1 MKFKKSTIFTL
12 CFISLLLC
20 GCDAKRNQLILGFF
34 STQTPIPPTT
44 TWTPEPTQTA
54 TPIPTP
60 LPEFRI
66 QSAEEYMLAGD
77 YDRAWSEYEKI
88 RIQNPREEYL
98 AASIFGEARIAFLQ
112 GKYDQCQTILI
123 ENLQRISGN
132 ENQSRLWYQSAEC
145 YQASGKRLEELD
157 ALQRYL
163 EITPNTSLTFNIL
176 ERQGD
181 ALFALEEYSDAAEQY
196 LSALSLKTNSD
207 IQLKLADTY
216 YAEELYSEA
225 FKIWLEVFSSSV
237 SDQQKAKICY
247 RMGEAY
253 LQIGSKEQAY
263 SQFQEAVNQYPRYYD
278 SYASLLVLLENDQPV
293 NEFQRGLVNY
303 YMQQYALASEAFYR
317 YMAAE
322 SSHDGSAYYYIGLC
336 QMYMA
341 EYEAAIA
348 SFQKIIDDYPN
359 NRFYVSAWDE
369 KAYIQWTELKRHDQ
383 AAQTL
388 IQYASKHPDQPDA
401 ANFIFEAGR
410 ILERGNY
417 LSDAAKQWER
427 LIDEYPLYE
436 KSSYALFLS
445 GLSRFRIK
453 NYDSALAT
461 LNRLLLLSTEPEEL
475 ARAHFW
481 IAKIYSEKGEKEAA
495 DRYFHLAAEDDPSD
509 YYSERAS
516 DILSNKA
523 PFEFSPINHLEI
535 NLRQERQIADQWMR
549 FTFNLSSD
557 VVLDQPD
564 ELLLNSAY
572 AAANELWNLGHY
584 QEALNQFDQI
594 RLEYAD
600 DPVNSYRLLNRLV
613 DLGAWRPAVFTSRQ
627 ILTAAGLIEDARTL
641 SAPNYFN
648 HIRYCFL
655 YPEII
660 DDTYETYHIHPFIL
674 YGLMRQESMYD
685 PWVSSS
691 AGAVGLMQIM
701 PSTGLEISK
710 NLHWPPDYTDTDLQR
725 AIVAIN
731 FSGYYLERQ
740 FSYHGGNY
748 FYMLAAYNAGPGNT
762 AEWVELSNDDPDLF
776 YEIIRFEETR
786 TYIEHVY
793 EFSKMYERL
802 YAG

>member
-1 MKFKKSTIFTL
+1 MKFKIATIFTL
-12 CFISLLLC
+12 CFIGLLLC
-20 GCDAKRNQLILGFF
+20 GCDSKRNQLILGFF
-34 STQTPIPPTT
+34 FTQTPVPPTA

-66 QSAEEYMLAGD
+66 QSAEEFMLAGD

-88 RIQNPREEYL
+88 RSQNPREEYV
-98 AASIFGEARIAFLQ
+98 AASIFGESRIAFLR
-112 GKYDQCQTILI
+112 GKFDQCQSILT
-123 ENLQRISGN
+123 EGLKEISGN
-132 ENQSRLWYQSAEC
+132 ENQSRLWYQKAEC
-145 YQASGKRLEELD
+145 YQASGQWLDELD
-157 ALQRYL
+157 ALRKFL
-163 EITPNTSLTFNIL
+163 EISPDTSLIFDVL

-181 ALFALEEYSDAAEQY
+181 AFYALEEYSKAAEQY
-196 LSALSLKTNSD
+196 LSALTLKTNNSVK
-207 IQLKLADTY
+207 IKLADTY
-216 YAEELYSEA
+216 YAQELYSEA
-225 FKIWLEVFSSSV
+225 FKVWLEILSSSA
-237 SDQQKAKICY
+237 SDQQKANICY
-247 RMGEAY
+247 RMGKAY

-278 SYASLLVLLENDQPV
+278 SYASLLILLENNQPV

-303 YMQQYALASEAFYR
+303 YMQQYALASESFYR
-317 YMAAE
+317 YIAAE
-322 SSHDGSAYYYIGLC
+322 PNHDGSAYYYIGLC

-341 EYEAAIA
+341 EYEAAIT
-348 SFQKIIDDYPN
+348 SFQKIIDEYPN

-369 KAYIQWTELKRHDQ
+369 KAYIQWTELKRYDQ

-410 ILERGNY
+410 ILERGNH

-453 NYDSALAT
+453 SYDSALAT

-481 IAKIYSEKGEKEAA
+481 IAKVYAEKGEKDAA

-509 YYSERAS
+509 FYSERAS

-523 PFEFSPINHLEI
+523 PFEFSQLSHLEV

-549 FTFNLSSD
+549 LTFNLSSD
-557 VVLDQPD
+557 IVLDQPD
-564 ELLLNSAY
+564 ELLLNSTY
-572 AAANELWNLGHY
+572 KAANELWNLGQY
-584 QEALNQFDQI
+584 QEAINQFDQI
-594 RLEYAD
+594 RLEYVD

-627 ILTAAGLIEDARTL
+627 ILTAAGLIEDVRTL

-648 HIRYCFL
+648 HIRYCIL

-660 DDTYETYHIHPFIL
+660 NDTYETYKIHPFIL

-685 PWVSSS
+685 PWISSS
-691 AGAVGLMQIM
+691 AGAIGLMQIM

-710 NLHWPPDYTDTDLQR
+710 NLHWPPDYTDSDLQR
-725 AIVAIN
+725 ALVAIN

-740 FSYHGGNY
+740 FSYHGGSY

-762 AEWVELSNDDPDLF
+762 AQWIELANDDPDLF
-776 YEIIRFEETR
+776 YEVIRFEETR
-786 TYIEHVY
+786 NYIEHVY

-802 YAG
+802 YTG